1 MQKIL
6 VVDDHEMF
14 CESLSLALGN
24 RLRSAE
30 IEVAA
35 TGREAIRR
43 FQEGAEFD
51 LVLLDLGLSDMPG
64 KTVFARMREMR
75 PDQVIAILSATHHPG
90 DLEWALEYGLNGF
103 IPKSF
108 RLDVLTAIVKLIE
121 VEGRYFPELVSLG
134 DRALMAGSHGRRP
147 RQGGASNG
155 NGHRSGPMV
164 ALGAAPG
171 LGHGPGHGGTANGNG
186 GNGLTHRADHGNGH
200 GIANGRM
207 NGVAQGQM
215 DGAEIAL
222 AAGLTARQT
231 EIIMLVAAG
240 MSNKEI
246 GRELAV
252 LEGTI
257 KAHLKTIMAKMNV
270 KNRTQIAIKAR
281 MAGLV

>member
-6 VVDDHEMF
+6 IVDDHEMF

-24 RLRSAE
+24 RLRSTE

-43 FQEGAEFD
+43 FQDGAEFD
-51 LVLLDLGLSDMPG
+51 LVLLDLCLSDIPG
-64 KTVFARMREMR
+64 KAVFARLREMR
-75 PDQVIAILSATHHPG
+75 PDQVVAVLSATHHPG
-90 DLEWALEYGLNGF
+90 DLEWAVEYGLNGF

-121 VEGRYFPELVSLG
+121 VEGRYFPELVSAG
-134 DRALMAGSHGRRP
+134 DRAMVPGGGHGRRP
-147 RQGGASNG
+147 RNGGVSNG
-155 NGHRSGPMV
+155 HG
-164 ALGAAPG
+164 LGA
-171 LGHGPGHGGTANGNG
+171 GNG
-186 GNGLTHRADHGNGH
+186 HGNGH
-200 GIANGRM
+200 AVAAEPGHGPEAGVMLAPHPGYGNGPIGGLVPAVGPAPREHGGIA
-207 NGVAQGQM
+207 A
-215 DGAEIAL
+215 

-246 GRELAV
+246 GRELSV